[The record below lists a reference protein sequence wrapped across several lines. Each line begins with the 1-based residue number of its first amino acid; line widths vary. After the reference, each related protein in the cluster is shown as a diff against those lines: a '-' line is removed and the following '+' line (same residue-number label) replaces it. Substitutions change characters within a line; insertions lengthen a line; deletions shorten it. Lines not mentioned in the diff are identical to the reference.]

1 MDKQTP
7 MKIAAKLKNDLIKD
21 PAKQCV
27 LGVILQVFLILVII
41 KDIAPL
47 ILNQE
52 ILINSSAA
60 MLKESLDHLAGCFCF
75 GVTASI
81 FNILT
86 YGRKILD
93 TIVLFICWMV
103 FARSFPDL
111 AYECLCWV
119 LPMTLVLLALER
131 TKHVILTIL
140 GLKINKD
147 GNKCAD

>member
-1 MDKQTP
+1 MYKPTA
-7 MKIAAKLKNDLIKD
+7 MKIATKLKNDLIED
-21 PAKQCV
+21 PGKQCV
-27 LGVILQVFLILVII
+27 LGVVLQVCLILVII
-41 KDIAPL
+41 KDIVPL

-52 ILINSSAA
+52 MLNKASAA
-60 MLKESLDHLAGCFCF
+60 MSEETLYHLAACFCF
-75 GVTASI
+75 GVAAST

-103 FARSFPDL
+103 FVRSFPDL

-131 TKHVILTIL
+131 LKHVILTIL
-140 GLKINKD
+140 GLKTNKD